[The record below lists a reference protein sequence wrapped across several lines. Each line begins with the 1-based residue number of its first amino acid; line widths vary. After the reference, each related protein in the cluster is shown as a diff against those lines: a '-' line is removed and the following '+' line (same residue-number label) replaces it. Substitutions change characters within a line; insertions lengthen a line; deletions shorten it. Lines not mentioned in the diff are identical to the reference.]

1 MSDRGRGK
9 RPIKS
14 VLMVA
19 GIVTV
24 SALLWT
30 GCIRGGLFI
39 ADQVNLVSA
48 SCEDLT
54 GVAQIRCINQRVNR
68 EIRPMTDE
76 RQYGEDRWVVSPRA
90 GDCEDYALTKAERLR
105 VAGVSDNRMHVAA
118 YLRESVTAGRI
129 SYAPHAVLVV
139 DEMALD
145 NLSDRLEAPPEGAVN
160 ISMSRA
166 RAMVGKGQSMPLS
179 DMIDAS
185 AGHAGAVW

>member
-1 MSDRGRGK
+1 MSDRQRN

-14 VLMVA
+14 TAFWIGGVCGIGAVFWGLSAA
-19 GIVTV
+19 GCKMLIDRV
-24 SALLWT
+24 
-30 GCIRGGLFI
+30 
-39 ADQVNLVSA
+39 DLVSA
-48 SCEDLT
+48 SCEDMT
-54 GVAQIRCINQRVNR
+54 GVAQINCINQRVNR

-145 NLSDRLEAPPEGAVN
+145 NLSDRLEAPPEGAVK